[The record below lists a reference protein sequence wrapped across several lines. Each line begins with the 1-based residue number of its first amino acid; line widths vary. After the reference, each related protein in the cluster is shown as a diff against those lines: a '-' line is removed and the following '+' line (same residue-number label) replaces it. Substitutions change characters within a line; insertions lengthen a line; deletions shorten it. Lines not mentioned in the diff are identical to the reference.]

1 VSDVAAPTM
10 EKIEECIE
18 VDPSTEGTLH
28 QLALG
33 DQAKRKHFF
42 SPLDPV
48 YAEAVHKDAET
59 VVYTP
64 EEEVCDHGS
73 ANLRPLIECSQ
84 KKVRR
89 KIDNIVLPLVICR

>member
-1 VSDVAAPTM
+1 M
-10 EKIEECIE
+10 EEIEESAEI
-18 VDPSTEGTLH
+18 DYLTEGTLH

-42 SPLDPV
+42 SPLNPV

-59 VVYTP
+59 VVYTS
-64 EEEVCDHGS
+64 EEEVWYYVS
-73 ANLRPLIECSQ
+73 FIFYSLIGYLQ

-89 KIDNIVLPLVICR
+89 KIDNTVLPLVVCRWADNLVL